1 MNHEVVE
8 IVVATAVRVLGVA
21 ATVAGCRSDRATPKA
36 GRSVASVEETYA
48 SISSI
53 DEAED
58 FLFEGFFGFPD
69 YLRSRPLVR
78 S

>member
-1 MNHEVVE
+1 LSSIEE
-8 IVVATAVRVLGVA
+8 I
-21 ATVAGCRSDRATPKA
+21 
-36 GRSVASVEETYA
+36 YA

>member
-1 MNHEVVE
+1 LDHEAVE
-8 IVVATAVRVLGVA
+8 IAVAAVRVLGVA
-21 ATVAGCRSDRATPKA
+21 ASVAGCSSDRATPKA
-36 GRSVASVEETYA
+36 GCSLSSIEEIYA